1 MSNGE
6 IYVCLNILM
15 YIYIYINRYLFF
27 NLFFFSDF
35 VKARTPGH
43 PQLSA
48 DASSCA
54 HAATGERP
62 VAQCGSAFCVLRE
75 SGRCVP
81 CRDFWQGTYVLFNDC
96 LLFLLYI
103 ILFLLFFYYCT
114 VSYCYVLLYIII
126 VLIYYCMLW
135 LLLCLLFFLFGLSD
149 NWIFD
154 SKDEELF
161 LLHQNKSRGIFI
173 TRICVPGTRI
183 HCGVHNSLSHTKVF
197 LFIPALSGYLNHLVL
212 YAIGGIQIDY
222 GIWQNLKS
230 KLIVDG

>member
-1 MSNGE
+1 
-6 IYVCLNILM
+6 
-15 YIYIYINRYLFF
+15 
-27 NLFFFSDF
+27 
-35 VKARTPGH
+35 
-43 PQLSA
+43 
-48 DASSCA
+48 
-54 HAATGERP
+54 
-62 VAQCGSAFCVLRE
+62 
-75 SGRCVP
+75 
-81 CRDFWQGTYVLFNDC
+81 
-96 LLFLLYI
+96 
-103 ILFLLFFYYCT
+103 
-114 VSYCYVLLYIII
+114 
-126 VLIYYCMLW
+126 MLW

>member
-27 NLFFFSDF
+27 NLFFFWL

-103 ILFLLFFYYCT
+103 ILFLLFL
-114 VSYCYVLLYIII
+114 LLYCI
-126 VLIYYCMLW
+126 
-135 LLLCLLFFLFGLSD
+135 LLLCIIVYYYCSYLLLYVMVIIMFTFFLFGLSD